1 MVKKAKKPKFWSNS
15 NIFKSVAANITYR
28 NFYR

>member
-1 MVKKAKKPKFWSNS
+1 MVKKARKPKYWSNS
-15 NIFKSVAANITYR
+15 NIFKSVAANIIYR